1 MAAVQVAE
9 EEMMPR
15 RIEELIWRAFT
26 DVSFR
31 EGLLNGHRREL
42 VESFDLT
49 QAEQEAVLAVKAD
62 SLEAFAGAL
71 CQWSAGPGL
80 AQGSTLA

>member
-1 MAAVQVAE
+1 
-9 EEMMPR
+9 MPR
-15 RIEELIWRAFT
+15 KIEELIWRAFT

-42 VESFDLT
+42 VASFDLSD
-49 QAEQEAVLAVKAD
+49 AEREAVLAVEAD

-71 CQWSAGPGL
+71 YQWSVGPEL
-80 AQGSTLA
+80 MQGGSLT

>member
-1 MAAVQVAE
+1 
-9 EEMMPR
+9 MPR

-31 EGLLNGHRREL
+31 EGLLNGHRHEL
-42 VESFDLT
+42 VNSFDLT
-49 QAEQEAVLAVKAD
+49 AAEREAVLAVKAD

-71 CQWSAGPGL
+71 YQWSVEPGL
-80 AQGSTLA
+80 VQGCGVA